1 MRRNFPQKSRKK
13 QEKSAPSPRV
23 ADAAAGLAQS
33 SFLHGLHGRFPALIK
48 KNPDTA
54 FRALLSKT
62 RSDAEKAQ
70 STEKIMSILR
80 QAKQQAALIIGHAD
94 LAGIWDDVTVML
106 QLSAFADMAV
116 QTSLRFLLADA
127 ARRNILHLPY
137 PQTPEKESGICVIA
151 LGKWGAH
158 ELNYSSD
165 IDLMVLFD
173 PAKSP
178 VIDKQNTQQ
187 FFIRLTRDLAR
198 MLEEF
203 TADGYVFRCDLRLR
217 PDPGAMPLAVSIETA
232 ETYYGSL
239 GQNWER
245 AAMIKARP
253 VAGDEALGNDFN
265 KLMNSW
271 IWRRNL
277 DFAAIQDI
285 HSIKRQINAKQQKK
299 QPAKKDN
306 PFFGFNVK
314 LGHGGIREIEFFAQT
329 QQLIYGGRDI
339 TLRTPSTLATLDAL
353 CRSGH
358 VSAADAEDLKTAYL
372 FLRHIEHRLQMLDDQ
387 QTHSLPLHPDDF
399 SVAAQFAGYKD
410 SNTLTA
416 DLKRHTDLVRKCY
429 AALFTES
436 ESLSS
441 NGNLVFTGVEDDPE
455 TLETLKNMGFEHPSR
470 ITAAVRGWHHGRYR
484 ATRSERARQ
493 ILTEIIPPLLA
504 ALGKAPHADDAFARF
519 DRFLEKLPSGIPI
532 FSMFLRNPLQM
543 ELVADVMGMAPAL
556 ADWLSTHPQVLDGVL
571 SRDFFGRLPTLPQ
584 LQAELSHLLSAARD
598 YQDVLDLTRRFARE
612 KRFHAGIHILKN
624 LSAPR
629 AVSRY
634 LSDIAEAALT
644 ILIPH
649 VEKEFAAQHGRFQ
662 TGELVILGMGSFAAQ
677 SMFTDSDLD
686 LVGLYHV
693 GATESKSSGTK
704 PLGPSVYYIRLMQR
718 LITAVSAP
726 TSESVLYDIDT
737 RLRPAG
743 NDGPLAVSL
752 DGFFS
757 YQHNNAWTWE
767 HMCLIRSRVI
777 YASAKTKRSFDRKV
791 VNVLKRPRDAEK
803 LRHDMLDMQAK
814 VKKQF
819 GHKDAWHI
827 KYRDGGFMDMMF
839 ALHYLV
845 LKNAHKHQNLFD
857 PSLGVTIQKL
867 QSAKLLAAKDAKA
880 LQAAADMAVAVQ
892 GFLRLT
898 SEHPFQPEKAPAGF
912 KKQLIHCLF
921 PDAQQR
927 GFTAATKEMNMIFKA
942 ADAVCRK
949 ILNPPVKKAQTKAPR
964 ATKARQTAKTTRS
977 KKD

>member
-13 QEKSAPSPRV
+13 QEKSAAS
-23 ADAAAGLAQS
+23 ASAATVRLAQS
-33 SFLHGLHGRFPALIK
+33 PFLHALQNRFPALLQ
-48 KNPDTA
+48 KNPDEA
-54 FRALLSKT
+54 LRAVLLA
-62 RSDAEKAQ
+62 AETKAQ
-70 STEKIMSILR
+70 AADTQAEIMSILR
-80 QAKQQAALIIGHAD
+80 QTKQQVALLTGHAD
-94 LAGIWDDVTVML
+94 LAGLWDDTTVML
-106 QLSAFADMAV
+106 HLSDFADMAV
-116 QTSLRFLLADA
+116 QTALRFLLSQAAADH
-127 ARRNILHLPY
+127 ILRLPH
-137 PQTPEKESGICVIA
+137 PQQPEKDSGVCIIA

-165 IDLMVLFD
+165 IDLMVIFD

-178 VIDKQNTQQ
+178 VIDAQNTQH

-198 MLEEF
+198 ILEEF
-203 TADGYVFRCDLRLR
+203 TPDGYVFRCDLRLR

-253 VAGDEALGNDFN
+253 VAGDDALGADFK

-285 HSIKRQINAKQQKK
+285 HSIKRQINAKQQKNLRSRN
-299 QPAKKDN
+299 DH
-306 PFFGFNVK
+306 PFLGFNVK

-329 QQLIYGGRDI
+329 QQLIYGGRDT
-339 TLRTPSTLATLDAL
+339 TLRTPSTLAALDAL
-353 CRSGH
+353 ARSNH
-358 VSAADAEDLKTAYL
+358 VSAKDAKALKDSYL
-372 FLRHIEHRLQMLDDQ
+372 FLRHIEHRLQMVDDQ
-387 QTHSLPLHPDDF
+387 QTHSLPLNPGEF
-399 SVAAQFAGYKD
+399 AAIADFAGYKN
-410 SNTLTA
+410 STA
-416 DLKRHTDLVRKCY
+416 LMSDLKRHTDMVRKCY

-441 NGNLVFTGVEDDPE
+441 EGNLVFTGIEDDPE
-455 TLETLKNMGFEHPSR
+455 TLETLKNMGFQHAAR

-493 ILTEIIPPLLA
+493 ILTEITPPLLK
-504 ALGKAPHADDAFARF
+504 ALGDTPHADDAFARF

-543 ELVADVMGMAPAL
+543 QLVADVMGMAPAL
-556 ADWLSTHPQVLDGVL
+556 AEWLGTHPQVLDGVL
-571 SRDFFGRLPTLPQ
+571 SRDFFGKLPDLGY
-584 LQAELSHLLSAARD
+584 LQQELSHLLSAAHD

-612 KRFHAGIHILKN
+612 KRFHAGIHTLKS
-624 LSAPR
+624 LSPPR
-629 AVSRY
+629 IVSRY
-634 LSDIAEAALT
+634 LSDIAEASLT

-649 VEKEFAAQHGRFQ
+649 VEKEFETQHGRFQ
-662 TGELVILGMGSFAAQ
+662 TGELIILAMGSFAAQ

-686 LVGLYHV
+686 LIGLYHV
-693 GATESKSSGTK
+693 DEKETKSSGTK

-726 TSESVLYDIDT
+726 ISESVLYDIDT

-743 NDGPLAVSL
+743 NDGPLAISM
-752 DGFFS
+752 DGFFN
-757 YQHNNAWTWE
+757 YQKNNAWTWE

-777 YASAKTKRSFDRKV
+777 YARATTKRHFMRKAES
-791 VNVLKRPRDAEK
+791 VLSRPRDAGQ
-803 LRHDMLDMQAK
+803 LLQDMLDMQIK

-819 GHKDAWHI
+819 GHKDPWHI

-845 LKNAHKHQNLFD
+845 LKNADQHKKLFH
-857 PSLGVTIQKL
+857 PSLAVTIQNLK
-867 QSAKLLAAKDAKA
+867 SAKLLDAQDA
-880 LQAAADMAVAVQ
+880 QILTAAADMAVAMQ

-898 SEHPFQPEKAPAGF
+898 SEHPFKPEKAPAGF
-912 KKQLIHCLF
+912 KKQLVDNLF
-921 PDAQQR
+921 PAAKKQ
-927 GFTAATKEMNMIFKA
+927 GFAAAAREMNSIFKS

-949 ILNPPVKKAQTKAPR
+949 ILSPPRKSGKASNRT
-964 ATKARQTAKTTRS
+964 ARQTAQKPKT
-977 KKD
+977 KKDKKN

>member
-1 MRRNFPQKSRKK
+1 M
-13 QEKSAPSPRV
+13 
-23 ADAAAGLAQS
+23 DTLAQS
-33 SFLHGLHGRFPALIK
+33 SFLHGLHARFPALTQ
-48 KNPDTA
+48 KNPDSA
-54 FRALLSKT
+54 FRALLADTGKAA
-62 RSDAEKAQ
+62 RKAQ
-70 STEKIMSILR
+70 SAEEIMSTLR
-80 QAKQQAALIIGHAD
+80 KAKQQAALIIGHAD
-94 LAGIWDDVTVML
+94 LAGQWDDVTVML
-106 QLSAFADMAV
+106 HLSAFADMAV
-116 QTSLRFLLADA
+116 QLSLGFLLADA
-127 ARRNILHLPY
+127 ARRGLLRLPH
-137 PQTPEKESGICVIA
+137 PQTPEKDSGVCIIA

-173 PAKSP
+173 PARSP
-178 VIDKQNTQQ
+178 VIDTQNTQS

-203 TADGYVFRCDLRLR
+203 TQDGYVFRCDLRLR

-253 VAGDEALGNDFN
+253 VAGDDTLGSDFN

-299 QPAKKDN
+299 QPVKKDN

-329 QQLIYGGRDI
+329 QQLIYGGRDT
-339 TLRTPSTLATLDAL
+339 TLRTPSTLAALDAL
-353 CRSGH
+353 CRIGR
-358 VSAADAEDLKTAYL
+358 VSAEDTRDLKAAYL
-372 FLRHIEHRLQMLDDQ
+372 FLRHIEHRLQMLDDR
-387 QTHSLPLHPDDF
+387 QTHSLPVHPDDF
-399 SVAAQFAGYKD
+399 AAAARFAGYTESD
-410 SNTLTA
+410 ALMA
-416 DLKRHTDLVRKCY
+416 DLQHHTNIVRKCY

-441 NGNLVFTGVEDDPE
+441 DGNLVFTGVEDDPE
-455 TLETLKNMGFEHPSR
+455 TLETLKNMGFSHPERVTS
-470 ITAAVRGWHHGRYR
+470 AVRGWHHGRYR

-504 ALGKAPHADDAFARF
+504 ALGATPHADDAFARF

-556 ADWLSTHPQVLDGVL
+556 ADWLGTHPQVLDGVL
-571 SRDFFGRLPTLPQ
+571 SRDFFGKLPDLAY
-584 LQAELSHLLSAARD
+584 LQADLSHLLSAARD

-624 LSAPR
+624 LSDPR
-629 AVSRY
+629 VVSRY
-634 LSDIAEAALT
+634 LSDIAEASLT
-644 ILIPH
+644 LLTPY

-662 TGELVILGMGSFAAQ
+662 TGELIILGMGSFAAQ

-693 GATESKSSGTK
+693 DAAETQSSGTK

-752 DGFFS
+752 DGFFA
-757 YQHNNAWTWE
+757 YQKNNAWTWE
-767 HMCLIRSRVI
+767 HMCLIRSRII
-777 YASAKTKRSFDRKV
+777 YASAKTKRSFGRKAAT
-791 VNVLKRPRDAEK
+791 VLSRPRDSQK
-803 LRHDMLDMQAK
+803 LLQDMLDMQAK

-819 GHKDAWHI
+819 GHKDPWHI
-827 KYRDGGFMDMMF
+827 KYRDGGFMDMLF

-845 LKNAHKHQNLFD
+845 LKNAHKHKHLFD
-857 PSLGVTIQKL
+857 PSLAATIQNL
-867 QSAKLLAAKDAKA
+867 QSAKLLTAKDAKA
-880 LQAAADMAVAVQ
+880 LCAAADMAVAVQ

-898 SEHPFQPEKAPAGF
+898 SEHPFKPEKAPAGF
-912 KKQLIHCLF
+912 KKQLVDCLF
-921 PDAQQR
+921 PKAQKR
-927 GFTAATKEMNMIFKA
+927 GFAAAEKDMNTIFKA

-949 ILNPPVKKAQTKAPR
+949 ILAPAAKKETAPKRSNIQPRGTSKSTK
-964 ATKARQTAKTTRS
+964 K